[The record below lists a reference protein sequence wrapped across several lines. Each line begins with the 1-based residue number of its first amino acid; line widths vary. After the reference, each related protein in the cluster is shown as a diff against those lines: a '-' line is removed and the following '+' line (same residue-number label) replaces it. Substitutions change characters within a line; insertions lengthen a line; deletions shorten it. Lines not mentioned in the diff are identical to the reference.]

1 MSHLGD
7 LWDLGGVDGP
17 AVLGH
22 GHSVPGLFSLHAL
35 FSLFSLI
42 SLISWIYEAKETHR
56 RVKQTGHQTI
66 FMQEWHF
73 WLFLLYMMNYNRSA
87 NRWEGVGGF
96 LSAVWHNS
104 VSAGYRDRK
113 CACMHAGF
121 LSHCSCVDVSLSL
134 KEDLDCGPDL
144 AVSCCPW
151 RAAAG
156 ALFSAPPALQSSPP
170 CGSARWS
177 SGPGRLSWTPSC
189 AEGIIR
195 NTSDLIGCQAQRKTL
210 VNLPMI
216 ITKRQMCWQIYQP
229 FSCLFLCSSVMLNLE
244 VLFLNKEDPCSASVA
259 LLILISNLILSS
271 AAQRDGSS
279 ILQETMTLNQTACV
293 R

>member
-1 MSHLGD
+1 MASVKYGNGTYGNVICRRIFTFNGIDVVMITIYLCNYNQRIDAQCEFGLSWKGKLVFSRSCVSHLGD

-35 FSLFSLI
+35 FSLISLI

-56 RVKQTGHQTI
+56 RVKQTGNQTI
-66 FMQEWHF
+66 FIQWWHF
-73 WLFLLYMMNYNRSA
+73 WLFLLYMMKYYRSA
-87 NRWEGVGGF
+87 NRREGVGGF

-121 LSHCSCVDVSLSL
+121 LSHCGCVDVSLSL
-134 KEDLDCGPDL
+134 KEDLDCRPDL

-156 ALFSAPPALQSSPP
+156 ALFFAPPALQSSPP

-189 AEGIIR
+189 AERIMR
-195 NTSDLIGCQAQRKTL
+195 NTSDVIGCQAQRKRL
-210 VNLPMI
+210 VNFQMI
-216 ITKRQMCWQIYQP
+216 ITKRQMCWQICQP
-229 FSCLFLCSSVMLNLE
+229 FSC
-244 VLFLNKEDPCSASVA
+244 
-259 LLILISNLILSS
+259 
-271 AAQRDGSS
+271 
-279 ILQETMTLNQTACV
+279 
-293 R
+293 